1 MQNSETTTTV
11 GPTSTDDDAYAKTD
25 ELEAALKSEGCA
37 FTVTP
42 VLPVGTDRGRSQ
54 GRTDSGASPRDDFAL
69 ASRVAKEV
77 FDKEVIYVTAAERKI
92 FMALK
97 ISSTDPNF
105 LSAQRVYRVT
115 MALVKILVEKGVL
128 PPSVA
133 QLEPPKLEEPK
144 PEPFNGILDCRPKT
158 IYRAFRVIEGGQSA
172 EKSDAAPGVKPEHE
186 DDR

>member
-1 MQNSETTTTV
+1 LQNGETTTTV

-92 FMALK
+92 FVALK

-128 PPSVA
+128 PPSAA
-133 QLEPPKLEEPK
+133 QLEPPKL
-144 PEPFNGILDCRPKT
+144 EPFNGILDCRPKT

>member
-1 MQNSETTTTV
+1 
-11 GPTSTDDDAYAKTD
+11 
-25 ELEAALKSEGCA
+25 
-37 FTVTP
+37 
-42 VLPVGTDRGRSQ
+42 
-54 GRTDSGASPRDDFAL
+54 
-69 ASRVAKEV
+69 
-77 FDKEVIYVTAAERKI
+77 
-92 FMALK
+92 
-97 ISSTDPNF
+97 
-105 LSAQRVYRVT
+105 

-128 PPSVA
+128 PPSAA